1 MMMMNSMSKEQKAN
15 YNSIEQTADPEE
27 TASKNGDDDATAE
40 HLFGGAGMRR
50 ILVALTLSLVAL
62 IVTVF
67 ASSWIG
73 GGGVAQREAEDALST
88 FDSSSSDS
96 IPMPSGVNLGSWL
109 SLEDYFF
116 ASSSAKEVATPFGR
130 TQAQCLPPLHTGRWQ
145 SETDLL
151 SKISTEHDASLATAI
166 RVFHAHRL
174 SFVDLDQDFA
184 RLSQAGVPHVR
195 VPLSWCLTDL
205 DPANVTEENAHL
217 YTCVDPFY
225 TDVRWPAVPRSLIVS
240 LLRACARHGL
250 TATLDVHT
258 YPGATSIGT
267 FSGLWPRWPRFWDND
282 DVGRKLWK
290 EFVTWI
296 ESLAVTDP
304 LALQGLRALSP
315 MNEPAH
321 LAGLFPP
328 GDPQSF
334 LPPLPEDAA
343 RQFRQELS
351 AVHLDGHLDRLHHPR
366 NLTEVPD
373 GPHLRVLLWLRDAI
387 AVFRESSLPTV
398 LGKELHV
405 NVHESVLLPEF
416 TEGDASDPGGRQP
429 HATRILAAWWRGVT
443 THEERATWA
452 ALDMHHYHA
461 WGPACS
467 GTIDGSNG
475 NYTCGDAA
483 ATADALRRCT
493 GWAAVFRA
501 AVDAECGRGAKLV
514 SAEFSAATYHQ
525 VRHACNDVTTLRASY
540 VAQVEA
546 ARRAGVEL
554 FYWSYRM
561 PYGGAFRAAW
571 SFRQLMY
578 LLGVFAEPDTPQ
590 FDCGEHQ
597 AWPDEPSDDTF
608 AT

>member
-1 MMMMNSMSKEQKAN
+1 MMNSMSKERKAN
-15 YNSIEQTADPEE
+15 YNSIEQTTTEPEA
-27 TASKNGDDDATAE
+27 TASTNGDDDTAAD
-40 HLFGGAGMRR
+40 HRMRR
-50 ILVALTLSLVAL
+50 VLVALTLSLVAL
-62 IVTVF
+62 IVTVS

-73 GGGVAQREAEDALST
+73 GSVAQRQAEDSLSSLT
-88 FDSSSSDS
+88 SGSSDA

-116 ASSSAKEVATPFGR
+116 ASDSAKEVATPFGR

-151 SKISTEHDASLATAI
+151 SKISTEHASLATAV
-166 RVFHAHRL
+166 RVFHAYRL

-217 YTCVDPFY
+217 YTCADPFY
-225 TDVRWPAVPRSLIVS
+225 PDVRWPAVPRLLIVHM
-240 LLRACARHGL
+240 LRACARHGL

-290 EFVTWI
+290 EFVAWI
-296 ESLAVTDP
+296 EGLAVTDP

-334 LPPLPEDAA
+334 LPPLSEDAA

-351 AVHLDGHLDRLHHPR
+351 SVPRNNHLDRLHHPR
-366 NLTEVPD
+366 NLTQVPD

-405 NVHESVLLPEF
+405 NVHESVLLPEL
-416 TEGDASDPGGRQP
+416 TAGDADDPGGRHP
-429 HATRILAAWWRGVT
+429 RATRILAAWWRGVT
-443 THEERATWA
+443 TPEERATWA

-461 WGPACS
+461 WEPACS
-467 GTIDGSNG
+467 GTVDGSGSSHG

-493 GWAAVFRA
+493 GWAAEFRA
-501 AVDAECGRGAKLV
+501 AVDAECGRGARLV
-514 SAEFSAATYHQ
+514 SAEFSAATFHQ
-525 VRHACNDVTTLRASY
+525 VRHACNDVTTLRATY
-540 VAQVEA
+540 EAQVEA

-554 FYWSYRM
+554 FYWSYHM

-578 LLGVFAEPDTPQ
+578 LLGVFAEPDAPQ
-590 FDCGEHQ
+590 FDCGEHR